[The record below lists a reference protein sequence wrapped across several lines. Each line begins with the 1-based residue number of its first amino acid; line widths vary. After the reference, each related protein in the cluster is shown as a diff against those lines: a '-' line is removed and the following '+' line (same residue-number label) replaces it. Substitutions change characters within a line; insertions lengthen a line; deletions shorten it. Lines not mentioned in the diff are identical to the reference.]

1 MNITILTL
9 GWRGDVEPF
18 VALGKGL
25 KRAGHEVALC
35 TSVSFEK
42 MVTRHGLTYAY
53 VNDELLK
60 LAGTR
65 QPRFTMEKRAN
76 PFRLIRQVRPIIRQ
90 TLDEQWA
97 AAQGSEAILYHP
109 KALGGYHI
117 AEKLRIPALLG
128 LPIPL
133 ITPTRAFRIPLF
145 AGINLG
151 GYFNKLTH
159 KVMLRLLAAP
169 YRGVIN
175 RWRTEMLG
183 MPRMP
188 LLVNDYAGTSERPFP
203 VLYGYSPHVV
213 PSPDDWP
220 ETTKASGYWFLD
232 PPTEWQPPPDLLRFL
247 DRGNPPVYAGF
258 GSAAGLHPE
267 KLANVVIAA
276 LVQAGQ
282 RGVIATGWGGLAPP
296 NLPGD
301 IFQLEAAP
309 HAWLLPRMA
318 AVVHHGGAGTTA
330 AGLRAGK
337 PSIICPFLG
346 DQTFWGTRVH
356 SLGAG
361 PTPIPQNKLTVA
373 NLSRAIRLAVT
384 DTHMHRHA
392 ARLGENI
399 RAENGLGVAV
409 DFISSCLG
417 LAEVPD
423 P

>member
-1 MNITILTL
+1 
-9 GWRGDVEPF
+9 
-18 VALGKGL
+18 
-25 KRAGHEVALC
+25 
-35 TSVSFEK
+35 
-42 MVTRHGLTYAY
+42 
-53 VNDELLK
+53 
-60 LAGTR
+60 
-65 QPRFTMEKRAN
+65 
-76 PFRLIRQVRPIIRQ
+76 
-90 TLDEQWA
+90 
-97 AAQGSEAILYHP
+97 
-109 KALGGYHI
+109 
-117 AEKLRIPALLG
+117 
-128 LPIPL
+128 
-133 ITPTRAFRIPLF
+133 
-145 AGINLG
+145 
-151 GYFNKLTH
+151 
-159 KVMLRLLAAP
+159 
-169 YRGVIN
+169 
-175 RWRTEMLG
+175 
-183 MPRMP
+183 MP
-188 LLVNDYAGTSERPFP
+188 LWVNEYAGTSERPVP
-203 VLYGYSPHVV
+203 VLYGYSPHIV

-247 DRGNPPVYAGF
+247 DRGNPPVYVGF

-276 LVQAGQ
+276 LVKAGQ

-309 HAWLLPRMA
+309 HAWLFPRMA
-318 AVVHHGGAGTTA
+318 AVVHHGGAGTTT
-330 AGLRAGK
+330 AGLRAGN

-346 DQTFWGTRVH
+346 DQPFWGTRVH

-361 PTPIPQNKLTVA
+361 PTPIPQNKFTVA

-384 DTHMHRHA
+384 DTHMRRHA